1 MHVSTPSTVRQR
13 ALLRMLLLSVC
24 LTAPFGVEAASPLR
38 FYGQI
43 LGIVTDAGGVP
54 QMGAT
59 VLLFDRM
66 EKLLSRITTDERG
79 AFGFD
84 NLAAGPYSVRVS
96 LSRYVPVLR
105 SNILVQPGTRSMLN
119 VSLAGLFSSIDLVYP
134 GPENRALMSED
145 WKWVLRTASS
155 TRPVLRLLP
164 DWNPA
169 TQRSSREGSAIFS
182 GTRALVKVSAGDGG
196 RVTSLGSES
205 DLGTAFALATSLF
218 GTNQLQVSG
227 NVGYASL
234 SGLPSAGFRTTYS
247 HGQTSPEV
255 SLTMRQLFLPGRV
268 GGAISG
274 TASAPVFRTMSL
286 SLDDGIQL
294 TDNLRLEYGFSLDSV
309 TFFDRLNYASP
320 YGKLKYALSESD
332 SLELAYSSGVPRSDA
347 VAGPKIH
354 GAALQNEINTLALFP
369 RVSLHSGRA
378 KVQRSENFE
387 LGYAKKLGSRTYQ
400 AAAFRESVTNAA
412 LMMGGGSDGFP
423 GGDVLPDLFSGASVF
438 NAGRY
443 QSLGYMAAVTQNLGE
458 NLRTTVIYSSGGALL
473 PGQNQLES
481 WNPDELR
488 SMIKEGRR
496 RAVTSQ
502 IAGTSPWTGTQFV
515 ASYQWTDRK
524 AATPTHYFVTQGT
537 RAEAGLNM
545 YVRQPIP
552 AFVWLP
558 VRLEASADL
567 RNLLAQGYL
576 PFTVDG
582 RQMYLMHT
590 PRSVRG
596 GLSFIF

>member
-1 MHVSTPSTVRQR
+1 MQVSTPSTVRR
-13 ALLRMLLLSVC
+13 RTLLRILLLSVC
-24 LTAPFGVEAASPLR
+24 LTAPFGMEAASPLR
-38 FYGQI
+38 FYGKI

-66 EKLLSRITTDERG
+66 EKLLSQITTNERG

-96 LSRYVPVLR
+96 LSRYLPVLR
-105 SNILVQPGTRSMLN
+105 SHILVQPGGQSVLN

-134 GPENRALMSED
+134 GPEHRALMSED

-164 DWNPA
+164 EWNPA
-169 TQRSSREGSAIFS
+169 SQRTSREGSAIFS
-182 GTRALVKVSAGDGG
+182 GTRGLVKVSAGDGG

-268 GGAISG
+268 GAAMSG

-286 SLDDGIQL
+286 SVDDGIQL
-294 TDNLRLEYGFSLDSV
+294 TDDLRLEYGFSLDSV

-320 YGKLKYALSESD
+320 YGKLKYALSEND

-369 RVSLHSGRA
+369 RVSLRGGRA

-387 LGYAKKLGSRTYQ
+387 LGYARKLGSRTYQ

-412 LMMGGGSDGFP
+412 LMMGGAADVP
-423 GGDVLPDLFSGASVF
+423 AGDVLPDLFSGASVF

-443 QSLGYMAAVTQNLGE
+443 QSLGYMAAVTQNLGG

-473 PGQNQLES
+473 AGQNDLES

-488 SMIKEGRR
+488 SMIRQGRR

-515 ASYQWTDRK
+515 ASYQWTDRR

-552 AFVWLP
+552 TFLSLP